1 MENRGSVEDG
11 GVDRGVNRVN
21 GVDGVD
27 RVNRVNR
34 VDRSGMRGRIVFGFS
49 RVLHISDVSTVSVIH
64 TVSHSLDTTIGQS
77 HVVFTGSS
85 VSIAVLSLTELGS
98 TVVIGN
104 GVVVGVNGG
113 CDLGVRGGA
122 DSRSHSDE
130 GSESQDDLKNY
141 LFLKS

>member
-11 GVDRGVNRVN
+11 GVDRGVDGVNRVNRVDGVDRVN

-27 RVNRVNR
+27 GVNGVNGVNR

-77 HVVFTGSS
+77 NVVFTGSS

-98 TVVIGN
+98 TVVIGDS
-104 GVVVGVNGG
+104 VVVVVDGG
-113 CDLGVRGGA
+113 GKFLGVDGGGA
-122 DSRSHSDE
+122 DS
-130 GSESQDDLKNY
+130 
-141 LFLKS
+141 